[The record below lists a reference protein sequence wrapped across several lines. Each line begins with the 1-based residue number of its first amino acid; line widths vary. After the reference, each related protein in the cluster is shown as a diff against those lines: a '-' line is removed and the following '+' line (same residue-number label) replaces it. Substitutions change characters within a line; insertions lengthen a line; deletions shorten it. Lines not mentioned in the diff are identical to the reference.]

1 MNDSDFQ
8 TKDLL
13 LFIPLILVGA
23 LLYWLNKNIDGIDD
37 ILEFIKEWQILAYMI
52 LAFFSFGGSFIWT
65 IAAGMAAAVGVM
77 NLYVALAVGITFNYI
92 GDMFLFYLGKYQ
104 KDEIKPYFE
113 KHKRKLALSTLIMRK
128 YGILAIFI
136 QKYLYGIKTL
146 VPISMALSRY
156 DFKKFGIYNIF
167 ASIVF
172 VSSIML
178 VSYYSTDKIR
188 ALWELVDGY
197 PWWVPV
203 SMLVAII
210 AAIWYA
216 MEHFTKRRK

>member
-1 MNDSDFQ
+1 LNDSDFQ

-13 LFIPLILVGA
+13 LFIPLILVGG

-37 ILEFIKEWQILAYMI
+37 ILAFIKEWQILAYMI
-52 LAFFSFGGSFIWT
+52 LAFFSFGGSFLWT
-65 IAAGMAAAVGVM
+65 IAAGMAASVGVM
-77 NLYVALAVGITFNYI
+77 NLYIALVVGITFNYI

-128 YGILAIFI
+128 YGVWAIFI

-156 DFKKFGIYNIF
+156 DFKKFGIYNLF
-167 ASIVF
+167 ASTIF

-178 VSYYSTDKIR
+178 ASYYSTDKIR
-188 ALWELVDGY
+188 ALLDVVNGY
-197 PWWVPV
+197 PWWVPA
-203 SMLVAII
+203 SILLII
-210 AAIWYA
+210 VAAIWYA
-216 MEHFTKRRK
+216 MEEATKRR

>member
-1 MNDSDFQ
+1 LNDSDFQ

-52 LAFFSFGGSFIWT
+52 LAFFSFGGSFLWT

-77 NLYVALAVGITFNYI
+77 NLYVALLVGITFNFI

-104 KDEIKPYFE
+104 KNEIKPYFE

-156 DFKKFGIYNIF
+156 DFKKFGFYNFF
-167 ASIVF
+167 ASILF

-178 VSYYSTDKIR
+178 LSYYSTDKIR
-188 ALWELVDGY
+188 VFLSLVDDY
-197 PWWVPV
+197 PWWVPA
-203 SMLVAII
+203 SILVAFI

-216 MEHFTKRRK
+216 LEHFTKRK